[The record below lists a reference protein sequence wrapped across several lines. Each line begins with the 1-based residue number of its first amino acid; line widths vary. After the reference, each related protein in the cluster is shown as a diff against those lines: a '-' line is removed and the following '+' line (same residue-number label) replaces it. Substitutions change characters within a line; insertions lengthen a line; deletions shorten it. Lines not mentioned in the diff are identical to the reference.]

1 MSEAG
6 LIILPSTKYKRG
18 FEDEKEFSV
27 TRIIQYDSPRLPCY
41 SFIWIIDY
49 RFAISRLCTP
59 GGKQ

>member
-1 MSEAG
+1 MSEDE

-41 SFIWIIDY
+41 SFIWIID
-49 RFAISRLCTP
+49 
-59 GGKQ
+59 